1 MEKME
6 SLLYVTSSPHAHSG
20 NSISIA
26 MRDVLLALVPAFLAA
41 LYFFGWQAAGVIITS
56 VVTAIACEYLCQRV
70 MKRDVTVSDYS
81 AALTGLLLAFTLPA
95 GLPLWMVAIG
105 SISAIVLGKQFF
117 GGLGGNIFNPALVGR
132 AVLLASWPVAMTTW
146 PIPLDASTGATPL
159 GIIKE
164 TGSLADIPT
173 LSQMLIG
180 NTGGSLGE
188 TSALALILGG
198 IFLIWKKHIDWRIPV
213 TFIASVFL
221 LSLVIGLTNGVG
233 ARFALIQILSGG
245 LLLGA
250 FFMATDWVSTPITS
264 TGRIIFGLGCGLI
277 TILIRTKGGYPEGV
291 CYSILLMNGVTPL
304 IDRFTTTR
312 VFGEVLKSA

>member
-20 NSISIA
+20 NSISTA
-26 MRDVLLALVPAFLAA
+26 MRDVLLALVPALLAA
-41 LYFFGWQAAGVIITS
+41 LYFFGWQAAGVVITS
-56 VVTAIACEYLCQRV
+56 VVTAVACEYLSQRI
-70 MKRDVTVSDYS
+70 MKRAVTVSDYS

-95 GLPLWMVAIG
+95 SLPLWMVAIG
-105 SISAIVLGKQFF
+105 ATAAIVMGKQFF
-117 GGLGGNIFNPALVGR
+117 GGLGNNLFNPALVGR
-132 AVLLASWPVAMTTW
+132 AILLASWPVAMTTW

-198 IFLIWKKHIDWRIPV
+198 LYLIWKKHIDWRIPV
-213 TFIASVFL
+213 TFIATVFL
-221 LSLVIGLTNGVG
+221 FSLFMGLTNGMG
-233 ARFALIQILSGG
+233 ARFALIEILSGG

-250 FFMATDWVSTPITS
+250 FFMATDWVSTPITT

-277 TILIRTKGGYPEGV
+277 TILIRIKGGYPEGV

-312 VFGEVLKSA
+312 VFGEVMKNA